1 MRSKKRLEW
10 CTKFHAANAK
20 RYISISETGR
30 QLGTRITEHRKEAE
44 KISDRNFTRS
54 TCRAS
59 TNKHYKSGITDH
71 IPVRTMIYY
80 ELGSK

>member
-20 RYISISETGR
+20 RYIYIGETER

-44 KISDRNFTRS
+44 KISDKNFNRIHPQS
-54 TCRAS
+54 FYQSA
-59 TNKHYKSGITDH
+59 
-71 IPVRTMIYY
+71 P
-80 ELGSK
+80 